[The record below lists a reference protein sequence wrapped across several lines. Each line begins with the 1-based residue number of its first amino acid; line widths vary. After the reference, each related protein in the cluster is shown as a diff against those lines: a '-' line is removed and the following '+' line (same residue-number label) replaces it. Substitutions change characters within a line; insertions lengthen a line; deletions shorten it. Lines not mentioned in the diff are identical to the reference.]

1 MEFLNLFSSLEG
13 SMLMLFIFCIAT
25 VCIFEFI
32 NGFHDTANAVAT
44 VIYTKSLKPQQAVLL
59 SGFLNFLGM
68 SLSVYLFGMKVA
80 VKMVQLLPMD
90 KIADLSTHESIALI
104 SAVLIGAIIW
114 NFGTWY
120 FGIPCSSSH
129 TMIGSLLGAMV
140 GFFLTHGGTFK
151 DIMES
156 KPFEKGMEVLTWM
169 LISPL
174 FGFSIAITLVFILR
188 RMLKKKTLFKEVEEG
203 AVPPRGVRALLI
215 GTCSMVS
222 FFHGSNDG
230 QKGLGLLMIILMT
243 FFPLQYTLKSN
254 FASQENIAHL
264 STISSV
270 LESKNADEEHFG
282 GTLKI
287 IENLKTD
294 IETRTDT
301 SKKGIFKIRK
311 RLISLQKDIEHTIKD
326 EDVLS
331 SADKKILKSELK
343 YFKSYTD
350 GNPGTFPLMMI
361 ALAIGLGTIVG
372 WKRIVVTIGEKIGKT
387 HLSYGQGAVSE
398 FVAASTIG
406 LSSYFGLPVST
417 THVLTSG
424 VAGSMVATGGVKN
437 LQKGTMKSIALAW
450 ILTLPVT
457 IILSFSLYLIFRLFA

>member
-1 MEFLNLFSSLEG
+1 MEFFSLFTALDG
-13 SMLMLFIFCIAT
+13 GLLYLFIFCIFT
-25 VCIFEFI
+25 VLVFEFI

-44 VIYTKSLKPQQAVLL
+44 VIYTKSLKPYHAVLL

-90 KIADLSTHESIALI
+90 KIANLTTQESIALI
-104 SAVLIGAIIW
+104 LAVLIGAIIW

-129 TMIGSLLGAMV
+129 TMIGSLLGAMI
-140 GFFLTHGGTFK
+140 GYFATHGGTLK
-151 DIMES
+151 DIMDS

-169 LISPL
+169 LISPV
-174 FGFSIAITLVFILR
+174 FGFTICIVLVFILR
-188 RMLKKKTLFKEVEEG
+188 RLLKKKTIFKEIEEG
-203 AVPPRGVRALLI
+203 STPPKGIRALLI
-215 GTCSMVS
+215 TTSSLVS

-243 FFPLQYTLKSN
+243 FFPLQYSLKSN
-254 FASQENIAHL
+254 FASQESLVHLTNVKNIL
-264 STISSV
+264 SLT
-270 LESKNADEEHFG
+270 NADEHFD
-282 GTLKI
+282 GTI
-287 IENLKTD
+287 KTSTDLMED
-294 IETRTDT
+294 ISMRSDT
-301 SKKGIFKIRK
+301 SKKGIFVIRK
-311 RLISLQKDIEHTIKD
+311 RLTSIQNDLDRIINDDETISRENR
-326 EDVLS
+326 
-331 SADKKILKSELK
+331 KILKSELK

-350 GNPGTFPLMMI
+350 GNPGTVPLMMI
-361 ALAIGLGTIVG
+361 ALAIGIGTVVG

-398 FVAASTIG
+398 MVAASTIG
-406 LSSYFGLPVST
+406 ISSYFGLPVST

-437 LQKGTMKSIALAW
+437 LQKGTMKSIVLAW
-450 ILTLPVT
+450 VLTLPVT
-457 IILSFSLYLIFRLFA
+457 IILSFSLYLLFRIFA

>member
-1 MEFLNLFSSLEG
+1 MEFFNLFSSLEG
-13 SMLMLFIFCIAT
+13 SMLLLFIFCIAT
-25 VCIFEFI
+25 VFIFEFI

-44 VIYTKSLKPQQAVLL
+44 VIYTKSLKPQQAVIL
-59 SGFLNFLGM
+59 SGVLNFLGM
-68 SLSVYLFGMKVA
+68 ALSVYLFGMKVA

-90 KIADLSTHESIALI
+90 KIADLSTQESIALI

-140 GFFLTHGGTFK
+140 GFFLTHGGTLK

-169 LISPL
+169 LISPV
-174 FGFSIAITLVFILR
+174 FGFSIAIALVFILR

-203 AVPPRGVRALLI
+203 VVPPKGIRALLI
-215 GTCSMVS
+215 ATCSMVS

-254 FASQENIAHL
+254 FASQDNLNHLTNITSIL
-264 STISSV
+264 KT
-270 LESKNADEEHFG
+270 KDADEEHYG
-282 GTLKI
+282 STIKLVNDLQNDITLR
-287 IENLKTD
+287 N
-294 IETRTDT
+294 DT
-301 SKKGIFKIRK
+301 TKKGIFKIRK
-311 RLISLQKDIEHTIKD
+311 RLTSLQKELEHTIKD
-326 EDVLS
+326 EDILS
-331 SADKKILKSELK
+331 SDNKKQLRSELK

-350 GNPGTFPLMMI
+350 GNPGTVPLMLI

-406 LSSYFGLPVST
+406 ISSSFGLPVST

-437 LQKGTMKSIALAW
+437 LNKGTMKNIALAW
-450 ILTLPVT
+450 VLTLPVT
-457 IILSFSLYLIFRLFA
+457 ILLSFGLYLIFRLFA

>member
-1 MEFLNLFSSLEG
+1 MEFFNLFTSIDGSL
-13 SMLMLFIFCIAT
+13 LALFIFCIIT
-25 VCIFEFI
+25 VLIFEFI

-44 VIYTKSLKPQQAVLL
+44 VIYTKSLKPRQAVFL

-90 KIADLSTHESIALI
+90 KISNLSTQENIALI
-104 SAVLIGAIIW
+104 LAVLIGAIIW

-129 TMIGSLLGAMV
+129 TMIGSLLGAMI
-140 GFFLTHGGTFK
+140 GFFVMNGGSFK
-151 DIMES
+151 DIIDS
-156 KPFEKGMEVLTWM
+156 KPFEKGIEVLTWM
-169 LISPL
+169 LISPV
-174 FGFSIAITLVFILR
+174 FGFSIAIVLVFILR
-188 RMLKKKTLFKEVEEG
+188 RILKKKTLFKEFQEG
-203 AVPPRGVRALLI
+203 TTPPTGVRALLI
-215 GTCSMVS
+215 STCSLVS

-254 FASQENIAHL
+254 FASQDSLQHL
-264 STISSV
+264 STVSSI
-270 LESKNADEEHFG
+270 LAPKNDGEQFD
-282 GTLKI
+282 GTLKLVAD
-287 IENLKTD
+287 LKKD
-294 IETRTDT
+294 IELRSDT
-301 SKKGIFKIRK
+301 TKQGIFSVRK
-311 RLISLQKDIEHTIKD
+311 RLVSLQKDIDRIIED
-326 EDVLS
+326 EESIDVS
-331 SADKKILKSELK
+331 DKKILKSELK

-350 GNPGTFPLMMI
+350 GNPGTVPLMMI
-361 ALAIGLGTIVG
+361 ALAIGIGTIVG
-372 WKRIVVTIGEKIGKT
+372 WKRIVITIGEKIGKT

-398 FVAASTIG
+398 AVAASTIG

-437 LQKGTMKSIALAW
+437 LQKGTIKSIALAW
-450 ILTLPVT
+450 VLTLPVT
-457 IILSFSLYLIFRLFA
+457 ILLSFGLYLIFRLFV

>member
-1 MEFLNLFSSLEG
+1 MEFFSLFSSLEG
-13 SMLMLFIFCIAT
+13 SMLLLFLFCIAT

-68 SLSVYLFGMKVA
+68 ALSVYLFGMKVA

-90 KIADLSTHESIALI
+90 KIADLSVHESIALI

-140 GFFLTHGGTFK
+140 GFFLTHGGTVK
-151 DIMES
+151 DIMDS

-169 LISPL
+169 FISPL

-203 AVPPRGVRALLI
+203 VVPPKGVRALLI

-254 FASQENIAHL
+254 FASTDNVAHL
-264 STISSV
+264 TTISNV
-270 LESKNADEEHFG
+270 LTAKNGDEHFD

-287 IENLKTD
+287 VKDLQED
-294 IETRTDT
+294 ITMRNDT
-301 SKKGIFKIRK
+301 TKKGIYKIRK
-311 RLISLQKDIEHTIKD
+311 RLTSLQKDLDHTIK
-326 EDVLS
+326 EEEVLT
-331 SADKKILKSELK
+331 ADDKKLMKSELK
-343 YFKSYTD
+343 HFKSYTD
-350 GNPGTFPLMMI
+350 GNPGTVPLMMI

-437 LQKGTMKSIALAW
+437 LNKGTMKSIALAW

-457 IILSFSLYLIFRLFA
+457 ILLSFGLYLLFRLFA

>member
-1 MEFLNLFSSLEG
+1 MEFLQLFSSLDNN
-13 SMLMLFIFCIAT
+13 MLLLFIFCIGT
-25 VCIFEFI
+25 VCLFEFI

-44 VIYTKSLKPQQAVLL
+44 VIYTKSLKPQYAVLL

-68 SLSVYLFGMKVA
+68 ALSVYLFGMKVA

-90 KIADLSTHESIALI
+90 KIADLSTQESIALI
-104 SAVLIGAIIW
+104 AAVLIGAIIW

-129 TMIGSLLGAMV
+129 TMVGSLLGAMV
-140 GFFLTHGGTFK
+140 GFFLTHGGTMK
-151 DIMES
+151 DIMDS

-169 LISPL
+169 LISPV
-174 FGFSIAITLVFILR
+174 FGFSISIVLVFVLR

-203 AVPPRGVRALLI
+203 TVPPKGVRALLI

-254 FASQENIAHL
+254 FAAQDSQTHL
-264 STISSV
+264 TTVSSI
-270 LESKNADEEHFG
+270 LTAKNADEHFD

-287 IENLKTD
+287 VKDLQED
-294 IETRTDT
+294 ITLRNDT
-301 SKKGIFKIRK
+301 TKKGIYKIRK
-311 RLISLQKDIEHTIKD
+311 RLTSLQKDLDHTIKE
-326 EDVLS
+326 EDVLTKEEKNS
-331 SADKKILKSELK
+331 LKSELK

-350 GNPGTFPLMMI
+350 GNPGTAPLILI

-457 IILSFSLYLIFRLFA
+457 IILSFGLYLIFRLFA